1 MFKKI
6 ISLSLVFAIIFSFAF
21 CFVNPTNAYADFPY
35 DALNF
40 WDWILE
46 HDPNLSTVLDQFM
59 DDDFNV
65 SSGCSHNNG
74 GPHQWVF
81 YHSSVLT
88 PGIGHYTCA
97 YCGMDRG
104 DYVSQEYDDA
114 MEFQGLSGHFGYNY
128 DGNMIFYP
136 DLYFLY
142 NSNYI
147 KSYSDST
154 GSWTISND
162 HVLLDLYNLNREN
175 WNSYIYC
182 CFPLPGTYYENLSLS
197 FSPMGN
203 SSARLT
209 GFTKYTFNFPSSFQT
224 NSTSYYKS
232 LFSFG
237 FCSYSDETL
246 SIIVSGYFTFTPSDP
261 STAPP
266 AQQVY
271 TSISQI
277 INIDYT
283 VATIDQSQTI
293 TQVYQDITFFNP
305 TTMIYYNPTLD
316 LDFDVTTWRF
326 DFDTRTY
333 HLTLDDDT
341 EVTLCFDDDR
351 IIVFHGEDVYY
362 YYYVSPTATEPTP
375 EPSAAP
381 TAEPTPRPTAPV
393 GWPEDYDTDDTPMW
407 NRLFAWLDDA
417 KTWLGGKLDA
427 LLNKDT
433 SVTLDPEFNIELPE
447 VDPGFIYTDD
457 AGEQQVW
464 RPSAL
469 KDKFAFWKD
478 VRDIGTEL
486 YASVQSE
493 NVSNGSSSPPE
504 LILHLGSANSNYGID
519 YGGDVYALDLSWYSE
534 YKPTVDSITGGFLW
548 LLYLYGVFKHL
559 PEILSGVGMVDN
571 RVEDIQSGSKGSRRR
586 NQ

>member
-1 MFKKI
+1 MYKKT
-6 ISLSLVFAIIFSFAF
+6 ISYILVFSMLFSLCL
-21 CFVNPTNAYADFPY
+21 CFSANASAELGDGQFEIS
-35 DALNF
+35 DL
-40 WDWILE
+40 WDWYRRNVPSLL
-46 HDPNLSTVLDQFM
+46 N
-59 DDDFNV
+59 DFLTTH
-65 SSGCSHNNG
+65 SYYDSGCPSSPSGYHN
-74 GPHQWVF
+74 WVMGLS
-81 YHSSVLT
+81 YDGEYRCS
-88 PGIGHYTCA
+88 
-97 YCGMDRG
+97 YCDMEYR
-104 DYVSQEYDDA
+104 YYCSQAYDDT
-114 MEFQGLSGHFGYNY
+114 MEFQGLSDLCYGNDGGLYWYPTFLVLNSDSITVSGSNPFHFHSANSSISGLVVSYTDFPSSLSQVAFYYDIYN
-128 DGNMIFYP
+128 
-136 DLYFLY
+136 L
-142 NSNYI
+142 SC
-147 KSYSDST
+147 YSDSP
-154 GSWTISND
+154 SDIQYAD
-162 HVLLDLYNLNREN
+162 
-175 WNSYIYC
+175 
-182 CFPLPGTYYENLSLS
+182 
-197 FSPMGN
+197 FSV
-203 SSARLT
+203 
-209 GFTKYTFNFPSSFQT
+209 T
-224 NSTSYYKS
+224 NSFVNSR
-232 LFSFG
+232 FSFACYVYISK
-237 FCSYSDETL
+237 FIDVDFLLFYS
-246 SIIVSGYFTFTPSDP
+246 VTPSDP

-277 INIDYT
+277 INIDFT

-316 LDFDVTTWRF
+316 LDFDVTSWIF

-333 HLTLDDDT
+333 HLTLDDNT

-351 IIVFHGEDVYY
+351 IIVFHGEDIYY

-375 EPSAAP
+375 EPSVEP

-427 LLNKDT
+427 LLDKDT

-447 VDPGFIYTDD
+447 VDPGFIYTDE

-519 YGGDVYALDLSWYSE
+519 YGDDVYALDLSWYSE